1 MRSTDVPGHDHV
13 WNPVKKTVALAST
26 GALTAALVAG
36 GAVYASAHKTITL
49 DVDGNVE
56 TITTFAGS
64 VDSLL
69 DNEGITLDE
78 GDAVAPA
85 TTQSLSEG
93 DTVTVRYEREVTLDN
108 NGEEITITTTALDAN
123 ELLTAYALRGDD
135 VSLVASRSD
144 ERLDVGLRLDHDG
157 PVAIIVDGENIT
169 TDNGGHALVS
179 EFLAEHD
186 IEVDED
192 DRVSIRQLPAGTTTV
207 TDDTTN
213 DDAAD
218 TAIDVAREGATPDGV
233 VSIVV
238 QRVETDTKVKKNH
251 IDFDTV
257 TKKDSSRYKDLPQVV
272 KTEGKKGLRVR
283 KYEVTTVD
291 GVVESQEKIYDEVD
305 RKPVDRVIVVGTKE
319 RPAPAPAPARTSS
332 SSSSNSS
339 GSSSSSGS
347 TSAASGDVWA
357 KLAQCESGGNPATNT
372 GNGYY
377 GMYQFSLP
385 TWKAVGGTGL
395 PSDAS
400 AAEQTKRAKILQA
413 RSGWG
418 QWPACSSKLGLR

>member
-1 MRSTDVPGHDHV
+1 M
-13 WNPVKKTVALAST
+13 
-26 GALTAALVAG
+26 
-36 GAVYASAHKTITL
+36 
-49 DVDGNVE
+49 
-56 TITTFAGS
+56 
-64 VDSLL
+64 
-69 DNEGITLDE
+69 
-78 GDAVAPA
+78 
-85 TTQSLSEG
+85 
-93 DTVTVRYEREVTLDN
+93 RYEREVTLDN

-192 DRVSIRQLPAGTTTV
+192 DRVSIRQLPAGTTSV

-213 DDAAD
+213 DDATD

-272 KTEGKKGLRVR
+272 KTEGRR
-283 KYEVTTVD
+283 AY
-291 GVVESQEKIYDEVD
+291 
-305 RKPVDRVIVVGTKE
+305 
-319 RPAPAPAPARTSS
+319 ACA
-332 SSSSNSS
+332 
-339 GSSSSSGS
+339 
-347 TSAASGDVWA
+347 
-357 KLAQCESGGNPATNT
+357 NT
-372 GNGYY
+372 
-377 GMYQFSLP
+377 
-385 TWKAVGGTGL
+385 
-395 PSDAS
+395 
-400 AAEQTKRAKILQA
+400 R
-413 RSGWG
+413 
-418 QWPACSSKLGLR
+418 